1 MKKLHQ
7 IILSLLL
14 LLIPVV
20 SFAQKQ
26 QQDSLVR
33 LLEAKSAELIE
44 KYGKTYRKVIGPARF
59 LHNNTYLICDTAFW
73 DVNNEYIDAIGRVQL
88 AQDGTLLTSDKLHYK
103 IEENLAEFRGS
114 EVRLIDKDKNTLKTR
129 YLDYNTKDSIAIF
142 KGGASMKDKDG
153 NIIESN
159 NGTYESKENTFFFE
173 HNVNFFSDSLFM
185 KSMNMTYNTAN
196 NTAYFGRYTYLW
208 QGDNFLSAHGGW
220 YDREN
225 EKILFTND
233 VFGSNPEY
241 EFTSDSA
248 FYDKPLNYLE
258 LTNNAQVIDTANQ
271 VILIADKMTFT
282 QDSLGNSFGDMLKN
296 PVFVY
301 YGENEENVVDSLFAV
316 SDIMHIET
324 ERKFRISDS
333 ETTASA
339 DRIKRFF
346 QDPIAEMKKNKAIE
360 AAKAREEKLKQMGAT
375 IDRGAE
381 GALQMNPSLN
391 QSDSLMGQSLDL
403 QRGQM
408 DSTLKVGLDS
418 LQVSDSLAVIGNAT
432 DSLGNIVDSLG
443 VAVDSLAV
451 APIDSTEVMF
461 MRAHRNVKIYRS
473 DIQVLCD
480 SLVFTDLDSIARLY
494 QKPVL
499 WNEATNQLSA
509 DEMQLLVQNGA
520 LSRGSMSGNAFITTQ
535 EDSIHYNQIKSV
547 EMIGHFN
554 DNELTRFD
562 AFGGVSAI
570 FYLVEEGEITTV
582 NIKNST
588 MMMSLLKNNRS
599 EKNFY
604 YDSPKN
610 DAHPL
615 FGLDS
620 NIQRL
625 KDFRWRG
632 DERPKSRYDIT
643 NVVIKPSSRNRFT
656 HVQFPQFRQT
666 EIYFPGYIRGILK
679 DIEIRKI
686 NKESAVEE
694 SQWHTNESDSIA
706 VVDSIPL
713 PPSDPIITL
722 DTTTTIELIKDSLLV
737 LDKRIVTDTI
747 NTVISDSLV
756 QRIADDTIVD
766 EIDDISV
773 EDVEQVVENKA
784 DTIVVS
790 TPVREMDNTPSR
802 TEALVQESIQQIP
815 SVKRSRFRY
824 EAGLG
829 IHLPY
834 SSLKSSNTTQ
844 TLLLQPKVYGAAQY
858 NFNDKFSVGA
868 KILYKYAP
876 EQISGSQITPVY
888 HTHNIR
894 LLATSD
900 YRFISDG
907 KYRPFVGVGIGGSYY
922 NANSV
927 KSYNCVIEPRVGLE
941 MGKHLKLSLDLG
953 CFINSNSYMPNDLS
967 LNIGWVF

>member
-1 MKKLHQ
+1 MKKLRK
-7 IILSLLL
+7 IYLSLLL
-14 LLIPVV
+14 ILLPVV

-26 QQDSLVR
+26 PQDSLVR

-44 KYGKTYRKVIGPARF
+44 KYGRTYRKVIGPARF

-73 DVNNEYIDAIGRVQL
+73 DVQNEFIDAIGRVQL

-103 IEENLAEFRGS
+103 IQENLAEFRGS
-114 EVRLIDKDKNTLKTR
+114 EVRLIDKEKNTLKTR
-129 YLDYNTKDSIAIF
+129 YLDYNTKDSIAVF

-225 EKILFTND
+225 EKILFTNN

-248 FYDKPLNYLE
+248 FYDRPLNYLE
-258 LTNNAQVIDTANQ
+258 LSNNAQVIDTANQ
-271 VILIADKMTFT
+271 VILISDKMTFT

-296 PVFVY
+296 PVFIY
-301 YGENEENVVDSLFAV
+301 YGENENNVVDSLFAV

-324 ERKFRISDS
+324 ERKFRIPES

-339 DRIKRFF
+339 ERIKRFF
-346 QDPIAEMKKNKAIE
+346 QDPIAEMKKNKAAE
-360 AAKAREEKLKQMGAT
+360 AAKEREEKLRQVGAT
-375 IDRGAE
+375 IDRGAD
-381 GALQMNPSLN
+381 GALDMNPNLN
-391 QSDSLMGQSLDL
+391 LNKPDSTLNANNDISKPQSDS
-403 QRGQM
+403 
-408 DSTLKVGLDS
+408 TLNVGVDS
-418 LQVSDSLAVIGNAT
+418 LGFAT
-432 DSLGNIVDSLG
+432 DSLGVALDSLG
-443 VAVDSLAV
+443 NVIDSLSV

-461 MRAHRNVKIYRS
+461 LRAHRNVKIYRS

-520 LSRGSMSGNAFITTQ
+520 LSRGSMAGNAFITTE
-535 EDSIHYNQIKSV
+535 EDSVHYNQIKSV
-547 EMIGHFN
+547 EMIGHFK

-588 MMMSLLKNNRS
+588 MMMSLLKNNRA

-604 YDSPKN
+604 YDAPKN

-615 FGLDS
+615 FGLDT

-625 KDFRWRG
+625 KDFHWRG

-643 NVVIKPSSRNRFT
+643 NAVIKPSSRGKYT
-656 HVQFPQFRQT
+656 HVQFPQFRQS

-686 NKESAVEE
+686 NKENAIEDA
-694 SQWHTNESDSIA
+694 QWHTNESDSIA
-706 VVDSIPL
+706 VIDSIPL

-747 NTVISDSLV
+747 NTIMRDSLM
-756 QRIADDTIVD
+756 QRIADDTIVE
-766 EIDDISV
+766 EIDDIIV
-773 EDVEQVVENKA
+773 EDTEQGVVQVVENKT
-784 DTIVVS
+784 DTTIAP

-802 TEALVQESIQQIP
+802 TEALVQESIKKGH
-815 SVKRSRFRY
+815 SVKKNRFKF

-829 IHLPY
+829 IHTPIGLIG
-834 SSLKSSNTTQ
+834 SLGGSEVSIIS
-844 TLLLQPKVYGAAQY
+844 PKAYGAAQY
-858 NFNDKFSVGA
+858 YFNDNLSLGA
-868 KILYKYAP
+868 KLLYNYST
-876 EQISGSQITPVY
+876 QGSNATAIEPV
-888 HTHNIR
+888 TNNIHNLR
-894 LLATSD
+894 LVAFSD
-900 YRFISDG
+900 YHFMADR
-907 KYRPFVGVGIGGSYY
+907 KYRPFIGVGVGGSI
-922 NANSV
+922 NAVNTAS
-927 KSYNCVIEPRVGLE
+927 KYLFIEPRVGIE
-941 MGKHLKLSLDLG
+941 MGKHLKLTLDMG
-953 CFINSNSYMPNDLS
+953 CFINSKEKSHIWNDAS